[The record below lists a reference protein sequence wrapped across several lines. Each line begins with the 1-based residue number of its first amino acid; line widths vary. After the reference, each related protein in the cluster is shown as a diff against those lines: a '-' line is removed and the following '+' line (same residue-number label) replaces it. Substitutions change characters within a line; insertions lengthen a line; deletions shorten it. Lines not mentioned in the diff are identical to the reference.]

1 MTIGL
6 KGSWKER
13 KDNGCY
19 LRHRIKE
26 LRWDIKYAFQRAWRG
41 YDSRDI
47 FNMNSMFIEKY
58 KVILKRYRDKHNCLF
73 NVPDEYK
80 DMFNKMHFNEEETNA
95 IIDTMIFHLEMLDED
110 YVEKKLFG
118 KNIYD
123 DDYDFE
129 KDFSLDKAMYVW
141 KIVDQN
147 KCLFMKLFNI
157 FFWELWY

>member
-1 MTIGL
+1 
-6 KGSWKER
+6 
-13 KDNGCY
+13 
-19 LRHRIKE
+19 
-26 LRWDIKYAFQRAWRG
+26 
-41 YDSRDI
+41 
-47 FNMNSMFIEKY
+47 MNIMFIEKY
-58 KVILKRYRDKHNCLF
+58 KAILKRYRNKHNCLF

-80 DMFNKMHFNEEETNA
+80 DDFNKLFFNEEETDV

-123 DDYDFE
+123 DDYDFK
-129 KDFSLDKAMYVW
+129 KDFSLEKTKYIW
-141 KIVDQN
+141 EIVDQN

>member
-26 LRWDIKYAFQRAWRG
+26 LRWDIKYAFQRALRG

-47 FNMNSMFIEKY
+47 FNMNIMFIEKY
-58 KVILKRYRDKHNCLF
+58 KAILKRYRDKHNCLF

-80 DMFNKMHFNEEETNA
+80 DVFNKLHFNEEETNA
-95 IIDTMIFHLEMLDED
+95 IIDTMIFHLEMIDED
-110 YVEKKLFG
+110 YVEKKLYG

-129 KDFSLDKAMYVW
+129 KDFSVDKAMYIW
-141 KIVDQN
+141 EIVDQN
-147 KCLFMKLFNI
+147 KCLFMKLFNT
-157 FFWELWY
+157 FFWQLWY